1 MITITIDIRHD
12 GIDEGTHIEYK
23 PEFVGL
29 VDKEEELL
37 ETKIYNSIMKLI
49 KELKE

>member
-12 GIDEGTHIEYK
+12 ELDKGTHIEYK
-23 PEFVGL
+23 PEFIGL

-37 ETKIYNSIMKLI
+37 ETKIYDFVKN
-49 KELKE
+49 LKEK

>member
-1 MITITIDIRHD
+1 MVTITIDIRHD
-12 GIDEGTHIEYK
+12 EIDKGTHIEYK

-37 ETKIYNSIMKLI
+37 ETKIYHFINELS
-49 KELKE
+49 KE

>member
-12 GIDEGTHIEYK
+12 ELDKGTHIKYK

-29 VDKEEELL
+29 VDKEEEIL
-37 ETKIYNSIMKLI
+37 ETKIYDFVKN
-49 KELKE
+49 LKGN

>member
-12 GIDEGTHIEYK
+12 EIDKGTHIEYK

-29 VDKEEELL
+29 VDKEEELI
-37 ETKIYNSIMKLI
+37 ETKIYNFI
-49 KELKE
+49 KELEE

>member
-1 MITITIDIRHD
+1 MVTITIDIRHD
-12 GIDEGTHIEYK
+12 EIDKGTHIEYK

-37 ETKIYNSIMKLI
+37 ETKIYNFI
-49 KELKE
+49 KEVKE

>member
-1 MITITIDIRHD
+1 MLTITIDIRHD
-12 GIDEGTHIEYK
+12 GIDKGTHIKYK
-23 PEFVGL
+23 PNFVGI

-37 ETKIYNSIMKLI
+37 ETKIYNFI